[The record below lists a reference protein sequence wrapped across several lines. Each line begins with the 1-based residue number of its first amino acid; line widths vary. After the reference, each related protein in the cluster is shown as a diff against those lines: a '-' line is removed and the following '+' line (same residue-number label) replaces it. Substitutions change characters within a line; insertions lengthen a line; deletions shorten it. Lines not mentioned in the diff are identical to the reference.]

1 MDTDADGY
9 ENNFDFSDDNEER
22 MSESRK
28 ELFLVCKSCGGDYSV
43 GAKGSS
49 QLKELCAKCHAEE
62 IEKLLGFIAED
73 SDIAQEDI
81 EAVSTTPLSKVRTG
95 VL

>member
-9 ENNFDFSDDNEER
+9 ENNFDFSDDYEER
-22 MSESRK
+22 ILESRN
-28 ELFLVCKSCGGDYSV
+28 ELFLVCKSCGGDCSV

-49 QLKELCAKCHAEE
+49 QFKQLCAKCHAEE

-73 SDIAQEDI
+73 SDIAQKDI
-81 EAVSTTPLSKVRTG
+81 EPVSTTPLSKVRTE